1 MHNNDKR
8 VPRPV
13 RPSDFLV
20 VGLSFSLN
28 IARSFEALAEELY
41 ELAIYNANR
50 KTKANEAWQEMARD
64 LETLE
69 EETDGR

>member
-1 MHNNDKR
+1 MLDHDKQ

-13 RPSDFLV
+13 RPSDFAV
-20 VGLSFSLN
+20 VSMGFVVN
-28 IARSFEALAEELY
+28 IVKALEVFCEDVY
-41 ELAIYNANR
+41 ELSIYHSNR
-50 KTKANEAWQEMARD
+50 KTKTNAAWQEMAQD

>member
-1 MHNNDKR
+1 MLNHNER

-13 RPSDFLV
+13 RPSDFVV
-20 VGLSFSLN
+20 VGAGLLLN
-28 IARSFEALAEELY
+28 IVKSIETFCEDIY
-41 ELAIYNANR
+41 ELSIYHSNR
-50 KTKANEAWQEMARD
+50 KTKTNAAWEDMTQD